1 MCILCRCNC
10 MCFVFIVP
18 TFIAVSLVV
27 SLLVDAFFPHKNKVL
42 ESDTRAFY
50 GRVVPSFRGATAERF
65 WHRRRRRRRRRP
77 FRRYRHLSR
86 LDRRSRRCSREATFL
101 FGRRRARSRAIS
113 RAPSRDDVRGL
124 PRNVRALPRRV
135 SRGVQITRA
144 SRVVGIRK
152 TTMHHRGGSSSIV
165 VVVVFFGQHKTQK
178 GGVTTQTRGR
188 ETSKSSPLPGSTTG
202 DRLVSR
208 DPHTRTHARER
219 EREECRCVRTRPTT
233 VVGASER
240 PPSVRIERL
249 SLSIIAFIC
258 NDFSRAKKKPTCLDD
273 RDTNSPLDKDRDTI
287 MPGPEERSSRPGQ

>member
-27 SLLVDAFFPHKNKVL
+27 SLLVDAFFPPHKNKVL

-50 GRVVPSFRGATAERF
+50 GRVVPSFRGATAERL
-65 WHRRRRRRRRRP
+65 WHRRGRRRRP
-77 FRRYRHLSR
+77 FRRYRHPSR

-135 SRGVQITRA
+135 SRGVQITRV
-144 SRVVGIRK
+144 SRVVGGRK

-188 ETSKSSPLPGSTTG
+188 ETKSSSPLPGSTTG

-208 DPHTRTHARER
+208 DPHTRTRER
-219 EREECRCVRTRPTT
+219 EREKSVDAFERDQRQSSGHRNVRRYYDR
-233 VVGASER
+233 A
-240 PPSVRIERL
+240 
-249 SLSIIAFIC
+249 SLSF
-258 NDFSRAKKKPTCLDD
+258 NTPSFVLSVD
-273 RDTNSPLDKDRDTI
+273 R
-287 MPGPEERSSRPGQ
+287 

>member
-1 MCILCRCNC
+1 

-27 SLLVDAFFPHKNKVL
+27 SLLVDAFFPPHKNKVL

-65 WHRRRRRRRRRP
+65 WHRRRRRRRRP

-135 SRGVQITRA
+135 SRGVQITHV
-144 SRVVGIRK
+144 SRVVVVA
-152 TTMHHRGGSSSIV
+152 RGGSKDDDASSGRLEFHRRRRRI
-165 VVVVFFGQHKTQK
+165 FWSTQNTK
-178 GGVTTQTRGR
+178 RR
-188 ETSKSSPLPGSTTG
+188 RYYA
-202 DRLVSR
+202 D
-208 DPHTRTHARER
+208 TRTRNVVLSSAGFDDRRPSRIARPTHAQER

-240 PPSVRIERL
+240 PSVRSSVFYAR
-249 SLSIIAFIC
+249 SLF
-258 NDFSRAKKKPTCLDD
+258 NTP
-273 RDTNSPLDKDRDTI
+273 
-287 MPGPEERSSRPGQ
+287 

>member
-1 MCILCRCNC
+1 

-27 SLLVDAFFPHKNKVL
+27 SLLVDAFFPPHKNKVL

-135 SRGVQITRA
+135 SRGVQITRV
-144 SRVVGIRK
+144 SRVVGGRK

-208 DPHTRTHARER
+208 DPHTRTHER

-240 PPSVRIERL
+240 PSVRSRA
-249 SLSIIAFIC
+249 SLSSMRLKNLYC
-258 NDFSRAKKKPTCLDD
+258 LSTVRLKKKAPDF
-273 RDTNSPLDKDRDTI
+273 
-287 MPGPEERSSRPGQ
+287 

>member
-1 MCILCRCNC
+1 MC
-10 MCFVFIVP
+10 VFCVVAIVCVLYLLYLRSSP
-18 TFIAVSLVV
+18 SLLV

-135 SRGVQITRA
+135 SRGVQITRV
-144 SRVVGIRK
+144 SRVVGGRK

-188 ETSKSSPLPGSTTG
+188 ETKSSSPLPGSTTG

-208 DPHTRTHARER
+208 DDPRTHERER
-219 EREECRCVRTRPTT
+219 ERECRCVGTRPTT
-233 VVGASER
+233 KVRRGILIGASTYT
-240 PPSVRIERL
+240 
-249 SLSIIAFIC
+249 LSIKY
-258 NDFSRAKKKPTCLDD
+258 RLLPY
-273 RDTNSPLDKDRDTI
+273 
-287 MPGPEERSSRPGQ
+287 

>member
-18 TFIAVSLVV
+18 TFIAVSLALV
-27 SLLVDAFFPHKNKVL
+27 SLFWSVRFFLLKNKVL
-42 ESDTRAFY
+42 ESDTRAH
-50 GRVVPSFRGATAERF
+50 GRVVPSFRGATAERL
-65 WHRRRRRRRRRP
+65 WHRRRRRRRP
-77 FRRYRHLSR
+77 FRRYRHPSR
-86 LDRRSRRCSREATFL
+86 LHRRSRRCSREATFL

-135 SRGVQITRA
+135 SRGVQITRV
-144 SRVVGIRK
+144 SRVVGGRK

-208 DPHTRTHARER
+208 DPHTRTHARTRER

-249 SLSIIAFIC
+249 SLSI
-258 NDFSRAKKKPTCLDD
+258 RLH
-273 RDTNSPLDKDRDTI
+273 L
-287 MPGPEERSSRPGQ
+287 

>member
-1 MCILCRCNC
+1 

-27 SLLVDAFFPHKNKVL
+27 SLLVDAFFPPHKNKVL

-135 SRGVQITRA
+135 SRGVQITHV
-144 SRVVGIRK
+144 SRVVVVA
-152 TTMHHRGGSSSIV
+152 RGGSKDDDASSGRLEFHRRRRRI
-165 VVVVFFGQHKTQK
+165 FWSTQNTK
-178 GGVTTQTRGR
+178 RR
-188 ETSKSSPLPGSTTG
+188 RYYA
-202 DRLVSR
+202 D
-208 DPHTRTHARER
+208 TRTRNVVLSSAGFDDRRPSRIARPTHAQERER
-219 EREECRCVRTRPTT
+219 ERRVQMRSNATNDSRRGIGTS
-233 VVGASER
+233 VGT
-240 PPSVRIERL
+240 IERL
-249 SLSIIAFIC
+249 LRALSSIRLNFY
-258 NDFSRAKKKPTCLDD
+258 CLSTV
-273 RDTNSPLDKDRDTI
+273 R
-287 MPGPEERSSRPGQ
+287 

>member
-1 MCILCRCNC
+1 

-27 SLLVDAFFPHKNKVL
+27 SLLVDAFFPPHKNKVL

-135 SRGVQITRA
+135 SRGVQITRV
-144 SRVVGIRK
+144 SRVVGGRK

-178 GGVTTQTRGR
+178 GGVTHGR
-188 ETSKSSPLPGSTTG
+188 ETSSSPLPGSTTG

-208 DPHTRTHARER
+208 DPHTRTRER
-219 EREECRCVRTRPTT
+219 ERERRVQMRSNATNDSRRGIGTS
-233 VVGASER
+233 VGT
-240 PPSVRIERL
+240 IERL
-249 SLSIIAFIC
+249 LRALSSIRLNFY
-258 NDFSRAKKKPTCLDD
+258 CL
-273 RDTNSPLDKDRDTI
+273 SP
-287 MPGPEERSSRPGQ
+287 

>member
-27 SLLVDAFFPHKNKVL
+27 VSLLVDAFFPPHKNKVL

-77 FRRYRHLSR
+77 FRRYRYLSR

-144 SRVVGIRK
+144 SRVVGGRK
-152 TTMHHRGGSSSIV
+152 TTMHHHRGGGSSSIVV

-178 GGVTTQTRGR
+178 GGVTRGR
-188 ETSKSSPLPGSTTG
+188 ETSSSPLPGSTTG

-208 DPHTRTHARER
+208 DPHTHARER
-219 EREECRCVRTRPTT
+219 ERRVQMRLNATNDSRRGIGTS
-233 VVGASER
+233 VGTIS
-240 PPSVRIERL
+240 SV
-249 SLSIIAFIC
+249 SLFNA
-258 NDFSRAKKKPTCLDD
+258 P
-273 RDTNSPLDKDRDTI
+273 
-287 MPGPEERSSRPGQ
+287 

>member
-27 SLLVDAFFPHKNKVL
+27 SLLVDAFFPPHKNKVL

-144 SRVVGIRK
+144 SRVVGGRK

-188 ETSKSSPLPGSTTG
+188 ETKSSSPLPGSTTG

-208 DPHTRTHARER
+208 DPHTRTHERER
-219 EREECRCVRTRPTT
+219 ERERRVQMRSNATNDSRRGIGTSS
-233 VVGASER
+233 VGTNRA
-240 PPSVRIERL
+240 
-249 SLSIIAFIC
+249 SLSFNTPSFVMISLAQRK
-258 NDFSRAKKKPTCLDD
+258 SRV
-273 RDTNSPLDKDRDTI
+273 
-287 MPGPEERSSRPGQ
+287 